1 MKGKRMKN
9 LKTWLT
15 QYRPL
20 RAEAYRLV
28 EEMDVLKENP
38 SPLARV
44 QFQTADNRLKECL
57 AQIEEI
63 EAAIT
68 ALDDPQERLV
78 LRYRY
83 TDTTTTEPR
92 TWREV
97 AEKIYGN
104 GSEAKVRATH
114 RINQRA
120 LEHLAQA
127 LRRK

>member
-1 MKGKRMKN
+1 MDAIKK
-9 LKTWLT
+9 WLA

-20 RAEAYRLV
+20 LAEAYRLV

-44 QFQTADNRLKECL
+44 QFQTAENRLNECL

-63 EAAIT
+63 EAVIS
-68 ALDDPQERLV
+68 ALDNPMERLV
-78 LRYRY
+78 LRYKY
-83 TDTTTTEPR
+83 LDATTTESK

-104 GSEAKVRATH
+104 DSEAKVRATQ
-114 RINQRA
+114 RINIRA
-120 LEHLAQA
+120 LEHLSQM
-127 LRRK
+127 LQGK

>member
-1 MKGKRMKN
+1 MDAIKK
-9 LKTWLT
+9 WLA

-20 RAEAYRLV
+20 LAEAYRLV

-44 QFQTADNRLKECL
+44 QFQTAENRLNECL
-57 AQIEEI
+57 AQIKEI
-63 EAAIT
+63 EASIS

-78 LRYRY
+78 LRYKY
-83 TDTTTTEPR
+83 LDATTTEPR

-104 GSEAKVRATH
+104 DSEAKIKAVS
-114 RINQRA
+114 RIYQRA
-120 LEHLAQA
+120 LGHLAQA
-127 LRRK
+127 LRRN

>member
-1 MKGKRMKN
+1 MMDVKK
-9 LKTWLT
+9 WLQ
-15 QYRPL
+15 QYLPL

-38 SPLARV
+38 SALARK
-44 QFQTADNRLKECL
+44 QFQTAENRLNECL
-57 AQIEEI
+57 DQIEEI
-63 EAAIT
+63 EAAISV
-68 ALDDPQERLV
+68 LDDPQERLV
-78 LRYRY
+78 LRYKY
-83 TDTTTTEPR
+83 LDATNIESR

-104 GSEAKVRATH
+104 DREAKVRATQ

-127 LRRK
+127 LQRQK

>member
-1 MKGKRMKN
+1 MDAIKK
-9 LKTWLT
+9 WLA

-38 SPLARV
+38 SSLARV
-44 QFQTADNRLKECL
+44 QFQTAENRLNECL

-63 EAAIT
+63 EAAIS

-92 TWREV
+92 TWREIAQKV
-97 AEKIYGN
+97 YGKDN
-104 GSEAKVRATH
+104 EAKERATH

-120 LEHLAQA
+120 LEHLAQV
-127 LRRK
+127 LQRQKQTVM

>member
-1 MKGKRMKN
+1 MDAIKK
-9 LKTWLT
+9 WLA

-20 RAEAYRLV
+20 LAEAYRLV

-38 SPLARV
+38 FPLARV
-44 QFQTADNRLKECL
+44 QFQTAENRLNECL

-63 EAAIT
+63 EAVIS

-92 TWREV
+92 TWREIAQKV
-97 AEKIYGN
+97 YGKDNQAKEK
-104 GSEAKVRATH
+104 ATH
-114 RINQRA
+114 RIYQRA

-127 LRRK
+127 LRRN